1 MNISEKQLRELL
13 ERAWE
18 LAEAAEHAG
27 VNEPAL
33 KDAEIEGLIDSVEEE
48 FEE

>member
-1 MNISEKQLRELL
+1 MNISEQQLRGLL

-18 LAEAAEHAG
+18 LAEAAALAR

-33 KDAEIEGLIDSVEEE
+33 KDAEIEGLIDSVEENV
-48 FEE
+48 

>member
-1 MNISEKQLRELL
+1 MNISEEQLRVLL

-18 LAEAAEHAG
+18 LAEAAQQAG

-33 KDAEIEGLIDSVEEE
+33 KEAEIEGLIDSVEEDV
-48 FEE
+48 

>member
-1 MNISEKQLRELL
+1 MNISEQQLRELL

-18 LAEAAEHAG
+18 LAECAEHAG

-33 KDAEIEGLIDSVEEE
+33 KDAEIDGLIDSIEESSE
-48 FEE
+48 

>member
-1 MNISEKQLRELL
+1 MNISEQQLRELL

-18 LAEAAEHAG
+18 LAEAAERGG

-33 KDAEIEGLIDSVEEE
+33 KDAEIEGLIDSVEE